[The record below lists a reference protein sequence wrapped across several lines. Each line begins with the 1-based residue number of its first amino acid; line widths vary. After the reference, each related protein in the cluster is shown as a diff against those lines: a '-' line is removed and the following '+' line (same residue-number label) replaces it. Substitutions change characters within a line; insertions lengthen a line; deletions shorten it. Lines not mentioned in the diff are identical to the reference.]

1 MTSKA
6 PSDVPL
12 SSGLGRRFR
21 LAREKK
27 ELTLRALATLSGCQ
41 YSTIVAVELSNRM
54 PQITTVEILARAL
67 GVSPGWLAFGD
78 GKSPKWDRSKD

>member
-27 ELTLRALATLSGCQ
+27 GLTLRALAATSGCQ
-41 YSTIVAVELSNRM
+41 YSTIVAIELSGRM
-54 PQITTVEILARAL
+54 PQITTIEIVARAL
-67 GVSPGWLAFGD
+67 GVSPGWLAFGEGLAPD
-78 GKSPKWDRSKD
+78 GSS